1 MTPAHQVP
9 RIVVLISG
17 LGSNMRA
24 LIEAGRRAA
33 APYEVAAVLSDQPAA
48 LGLGVARELGVPA
61 GAIDPRDS
69 ADRAGFEERLGAAIS
84 AEAPALVV
92 LAGFMRILSAG
103 FVTRFAGRIQNIH
116 PSLLPAYPGLHTHR
130 RVLAAGEREHG
141 ATVHYV
147 TAELDAGPR
156 ILQGRVRVLAGDD
169 EASLASR
176 VQAVEHR
183 LYPLAVSWH
192 CAGRLRC
199 SDGAAWL
206 DGRRLEGPVALD
218 SAEAA

>member
-1 MTPAHQVP
+1 MTPALPRP

-17 LGSNMRA
+17 RGSNMRA
-24 LIEAGRRAA
+24 LVEAARCAD

-48 LGLGVARELGVPA
+48 AGVGIARELGVPA
-61 GAIDPRDS
+61 QVVDPRAC
-69 ADRAGFEERLGAAIS
+69 ADRAAFEERLAAAIR

-103 FVTRFAGRIQNIH
+103 FVQGFAGRIQNIH
-116 PSLLPAYPGLHTHR
+116 PSLLPAYPGLHTHQ
-130 RVLAAGEREHG
+130 RVLAAGDSVHG

-156 ILQGRVRVLAGDD
+156 ILQGRVPVLAGDD
-169 EASLASR
+169 AASLAAR
-176 VQAVEHR
+176 VQQLEHR
-183 LYPLAVSWH
+183 LYPLAVRWH

-199 SDGAAWL
+199 ADGAAWL
-206 DGRRLEGPVALD
+206 DGRRLDGPVALD
-218 SAEAA
+218 SAAAA